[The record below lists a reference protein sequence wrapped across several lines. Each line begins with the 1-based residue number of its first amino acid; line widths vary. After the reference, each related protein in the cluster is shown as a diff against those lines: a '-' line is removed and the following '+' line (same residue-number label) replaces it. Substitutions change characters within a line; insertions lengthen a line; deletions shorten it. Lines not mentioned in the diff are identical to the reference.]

1 MAVPPA
7 AETARFPADLSMIVI
22 EAILP

>member
-7 AETARFPADLSMIVI
+7 AETARFTADLSMIVI